1 MESDYQDSQ
10 ATMDQRTSSSPN
22 EEIIQMLTAI
32 STRMVSGQQDL
43 QNQLIRNDLKLEAE
57 LQRVRDDNEKFRQ
70 ELRQEFITSI
80 GAVTSPINNS
90 VLPTSSPPSSSVNI
104 TSPSP
109 NFVSQSA
116 DFQTQMLAILNDTF
130 SKLSSVISDT
140 SNVLHDTKQALS
152 DSKSSDAKLEWIKFS
167 GDQKK
172 FRSWYLAIMA
182 QISIA
187 PWKELYDQDTNS
199 VVSSTSNASLNGK
212 LYAKIIS
219 SLDGPALQHM
229 ISRSHLCA
237 NGISLLQ
244 ELHQMYRPKNVPEV
258 IVAKTA
264 EFWGNTKRFPH
275 ETVDDY
281 YNRFHE
287 LLDDLKDADLNYF
300 HEECH
305 STFSFHSGH

>member
-10 ATMDQRTSSSPN
+10 AAMDQKTSSSPN

-80 GAVTSPINNS
+80 GDVTSPINNS

-104 TSPSP
+104 TSSSP
-109 NFVSQSA
+109 NISQSA
-116 DFQTQMLAILNDTF
+116 DFQTQMLAVLNDTF

-172 FRSWYLAIMA
+172 
-182 QISIA
+182 ISQ
-187 PWKELYDQDTNS
+187 LVFGYYGTD
-199 VVSSTSNASLNGK
+199 
-212 LYAKIIS
+212 
-219 SLDGPALQHM
+219 LDCPLE
-229 ISRSHLCA
+229 RTL
-237 NGISLLQ
+237 
-244 ELHQMYRPKNVPEV
+244 
-258 IVAKTA
+258 
-264 EFWGNTKRFPH
+264 
-275 ETVDDY
+275 
-281 YNRFHE
+281 
-287 LLDDLKDADLNYF
+287 
-300 HEECH
+300 
-305 STFSFHSGH
+305 